1 MVTAGFKC
9 PPLILAVTYTPIKT
23 AIIHPKTMEI
33 SPPLFPLVFG
43 STTLA
48 TTPLPRVMTR
58 AVPNNSATK
67 GVMLFYFNFKRYIKL
82 RKNEQ
87 TIPISKN
94 TIE

>member
-1 MVTAGFKC
+1 M
-9 PPLILAVTYTPIKT
+9 
-23 AIIHPKTMEI
+23 
-33 SPPLFPLVFG
+33 
-43 STTLA
+43 
-48 TTPLPRVMTR
+48 
-58 AVPNNSATK
+58 AVPKNSATK